1 MRGDLDNFFKKS
13 NFHNGDFVDEL
24 HNDRNNEEFSIMNN
38 YLPMIDAVGFQ
49 FEVEEEAIYVFGL
62 LCCTILNNS
71 GSLLTRKE

>member
-1 MRGDLDNFFKKS
+1 
-13 NFHNGDFVDEL
+13 
-24 HNDRNNEEFSIMNN
+24 MNN

-71 GSLLTRKE
+71 GSLLTRKEK